1 MSHPIDTI
9 KTRLQTTNKYRGI
22 VDCFAKMRQTEGLR
36 SFYKGMSFPF
46 YSVAAANFLAFGAY
60 GNMLRFAPLQN
71 TNDGVRIEV
80 QVSRS

>member
-9 KTRLQTTNKYRGI
+9 KTRLQTTNNYRGI
-22 VDCFAKMRQTEGLR
+22 LDCFAKMRQTEGLR

-60 GNMLRFAPLQN
+60 GNMLRFAYAK
-71 TNDGVRIEV
+71 TNVGVRNKV

>member
-22 VDCFAKMRQTEGLR
+22 LDCFAKMRQTEGLR

-60 GNMLRFAPLQN
+60 GNMLRFAYAK
-71 TNDGVRIEV
+71 TYVDVRNKV